1 MWATSATYVGCVLGS
16 TRVPHRT
23 LIQSWDIE
31 HGWMGE
37 WDISHL
43 SHLSLPACKAP
54 WASLDPVYLQYL
66 TWRRKAAETS
76 TKTLQ
81 WTIFTPALRK
91 EVQVSQDQL
100 WPWCQTPELW
110 PSLITSTW
118 NSHELSLSAAACW
131 QLSLFHLLILHMPMK
146 FMSSLEDAFILK
158 LAQSTAAPI
167 L

>member
-76 TKTLQ
+76 TKTPFIPAVDYFHSCSQ
-81 WTIFTPALRK
+81 EGGPGVSGPALTLVPDTWTVTQPDHIHMK
-91 EVQVSQDQL
+91 QPWTVTQCSCLLAVITFPSANTPHAYEVYVIFGG
-100 WPWCQTPELW
+100 C
-110 PSLITSTW
+110 
-118 NSHELSLSAAACW
+118 
-131 QLSLFHLLILHMPMK
+131 FH
-146 FMSSLEDAFILK
+146 S
-158 LAQSTAAPI
+158 
-167 L
+167 